1 MKRYRIEFSDDAK
14 NDIMRSYEWGREK
27 WGLGGARRWYQ
38 DLRQQTRKLLTH
50 FPLAQPLAPESE
62 EVVGEIRTL
71 IFGRYRILFEII
83 GDTVRVLH
91 VRGAFI
97 DNEIIDLGA
106 NE

>member
-1 MKRYRIEFSDDAK
+1 MGSRKV
-14 NDIMRSYEWGREK
+14 
-27 WGLGGARRWYQ
+27 GAWRRPTVYQ

-62 EVVGEIRTL
+62 EVKGKIRHL

-97 DNEIIDLGA
+97 DNENIDLGVD
-106 NE
+106 E